1 MFNSCV
7 SSFRVITLKQGA
19 GHAATWLIFAICT
32 LLSSCVDSI
41 FLITKGKL
49 YNKNVQHILALCTKV
64 ISTIKLKQN
73 EVLKML
79 ISDVSHLGFFKYTTM
94 IQRMA
99 INIVK

>member
-7 SSFRVITLKQGA
+7 SSFRVITLKQSA

-32 LLSSCVDSI
+32 LLSYVDSI

-49 YNKNVQHILALCTKV
+49 CNKNVQHILALCTKV